1 MDVSQIASLATDLTN
16 LRTSSEASTLVMKK
30 ALDNQ
35 EAVAVGLLQA
45 LPPLPANPAIG
56 RNVNTTA

>member
-1 MDVSQIASLATDLTN
+1 MDVSQIASFASDLSTM
-16 LRTSSEASTLVMKK
+16 RTSSEASALMTKK
-30 ALDNQ
+30 AIDNQ
-35 EAVAVGLLQA
+35 EAVVSGILKA